1 MPRPSL
7 LSFIEAD
14 APRLPGGGEPRTLL
28 MPQSQKNWFYLAL
41 CLFCLEVFIA
51 AFLHDRIIR
60 PYVGDFLAVVFL
72 YCLAK
77 SVAPALPVGP
87 TVVGVLLVAYAL
99 EALQY
104 VHLLQRLGLQHSRLA
119 AIVLGSHFEWI
130 DMVAYTLGALLIWGV
145 EKMRAAQNQRY
156 A

>member
-1 MPRPSL
+1 
-7 LSFIEAD
+7 
-14 APRLPGGGEPRTLL
+14 
-28 MPQSQKNWFYLAL
+28 MPQSQKNWLYLAI
-41 CLFCLEVFIA
+41 CLFCLEAFIA

-60 PYVGDFLAVVFL
+60 PYVGDLLAVVFL

-77 SVAPALPVGP
+77 SLAPLPVGP

-104 VHLLQRLGLQHSRLA
+104 VHLLQHLGLQHSRLA

-130 DMVAYTLGALLIWGV
+130 DMAAYTLGALFIWV
-145 EKMRAAQNQRY
+145 AERLRVLYNQRY

>member
-1 MPRPSL
+1 
-7 LSFIEAD
+7 
-14 APRLPGGGEPRTLL
+14 
-28 MPQSQKNWFYLAL
+28 MPQSQKNWLYLAI
-41 CLFCLEVFIA
+41 CLFCLEAFIA

-60 PYVGDFLAVVFL
+60 PYVGDLLAVVFL

-77 SVAPALPVGP
+77 SVAPSLPVGP

-99 EALQY
+99 EGLQY
-104 VHLLQRLGLQHSRLA
+104 VHLLQHLGLQHSRLA

-145 EKMRAAQNQRY
+145 EKMRVAYTQRY